1 MEFHE
6 AVETA
11 LREYQHITGLRGYLI
26 KNAGDLDSASERNYF
41 CKCLKTSNKA
51 LSMCKEC
58 AAENFQEAISKPGE
72 NIYCCHAGLIKWTL
86 PVQLDQQKCVIVME
100 GVLSKKQLEES
111 GEWAKYLEK
120 TYHVDASLMERTLKF
135 VKVMDGPE
143 LDAGIALMKHLLTY
157 YLTFSRATVT
167 N

>member
-6 AVETA
+6 AVDTA
-11 LREYQHITGLRGYLI
+11 LREYQHITGLRGYII
-26 KNAGDLDSASERNYF
+26 KNADDLDSASERNYF

-51 LSMCKEC
+51 LALCKEC
-58 AAENFQEAISKPGE
+58 AAENFQEAISKAEE

-86 PVQLDQQKCVIVME
+86 PVRMGHQKCVIVME

-120 TYHVDASLMERTLKF
+120 TYHVDANLMERTLKF
-135 VKVMDGPE
+135 VQVMDGPK

-157 YLTFSRATVT
+157 YLTFCKETIA